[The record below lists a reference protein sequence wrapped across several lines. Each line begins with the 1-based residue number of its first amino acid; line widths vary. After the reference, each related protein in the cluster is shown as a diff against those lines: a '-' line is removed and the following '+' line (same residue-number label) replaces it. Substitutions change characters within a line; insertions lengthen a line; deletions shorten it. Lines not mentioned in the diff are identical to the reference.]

1 MKGQTTSSARGL
13 HLHLGNGE
21 LWALVAAVA
30 YALTA
35 GLPALRERRLSR
47 RQWAALAV
55 VAAALLASWTR
66 LALLYVF
73 RGEL

>member
-1 MKGQTTSSARGL
+1 VPL
-13 HLHLGNGE
+13 V
-21 LWALVAAVA
+21 VAALAAVG

-35 GLPALRERRLSR
+35 GLPALRARRLSR

-66 LALLYVF
+66 MVLLYVF
-73 RGEL
+73 QGR